1 MKSEDRNPR
10 SEGNPKSEIR
20 DPRMRMMG
28 VMTLA
33 LPVLLAGCLQYRPAM
48 YPLQPGDAI
57 VFGETNRANEFRR
70 KSGNDSYELGVKVL
84 ITRPTLVQC
93 E

>member
-1 MKSEDRNPR
+1 MKN
-10 SEGNPKSEIR
+10 
-20 DPRMRMMG
+20 
-28 VMTLA
+28 
-33 LPVLLAGCLQYRPAM
+33 VLRVACCVGAGLCLVGCLQYRPAM

-57 VFGETNRANEFRR
+57 VFGQTNRANEFRR
-70 KSGNDSYELGVKVL
+70 KSGNDSYEFGAKVL